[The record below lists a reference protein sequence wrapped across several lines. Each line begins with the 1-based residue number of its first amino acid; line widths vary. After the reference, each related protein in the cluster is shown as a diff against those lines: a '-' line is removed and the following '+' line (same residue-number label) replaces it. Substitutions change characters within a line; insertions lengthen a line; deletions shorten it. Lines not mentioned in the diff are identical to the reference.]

1 MKEFELNKINNLKN
15 INEIKDKSNNINNV
29 YQILQSKKGTSTNQ
43 DLNQTNFSYRKKDIK
58 KSVISP
64 SIKNNSKVNSKEVS
78 IIQTVKEKSVLA
90 DDEKKKNSPIRPINN
105 VSISR
110 EEKNTINNKSKESKK
125 ENKNT
130 LICMK

>member
-1 MKEFELNKINNLKN
+1 M
-15 INEIKDKSNNINNV
+15 
-29 YQILQSKKGTSTNQ
+29 
-43 DLNQTNFSYRKKDIK
+43 
-58 KSVISP
+58 ISP

-90 DDEKKKNSPIRPINN
+90 DDEKKKNSPLRPINN

-125 ENKNT
+125 ENKNNLSNINSNNKT
-130 LICMK
+130 FHNNLMNKTNSSSFNPVKLSKLESNLLKKPKVFLVLLI